1 MSDHVRFFA
10 LAAALFVTSY
20 TGVAWV
26 MAGTPLPGMPPQEP
40 QARLAALPAH
50 APGDVTSS
58 LPLSSAPVIPPAPA
72 QPAALPLGDGH
83 PQRDKLRLAAL
94 EASTAYALALCDEA
108 AKAIMIRAVSAYAK
122 AWADMM
128 GCGPDGC
135 DYRKINVTAATF
147 STPLDI
153 SARDAIGA
161 AFEKRGISLDDF
173 PSSLRINVAML
184 VRGRSAPATA
194 CPQPGA
200 QVIGR

>member
-1 MSDHVRFFA
+1 MSEHVRFVA
-10 LAAALFVTSY
+10 LTAALFVMSY

-26 MAGTPLPGMPPQEP
+26 MAGTPLPGMSPAQPQTRGAP
-40 QARLAALPAH
+40 LPVY
-50 APGDVTSS
+50 APGEVTAS
-58 LPLSSAPVIPPAPA
+58 LPLSSGPVVTP
-72 QPAALPLGDGH
+72 QPAALPRGDGH
-83 PQRDKLRLAAL
+83 PQRDKLRVAAL
-94 EASTAYALALCDEA
+94 EASTVYALTPCDEA

-153 SARDAIGA
+153 QARDAIGV
-161 AFEKRGISLDDF
+161 AFEKRGISLEDF
-173 PSSLRINVAML
+173 PSSIRINVAML
-184 VRGRSAPATA
+184 VRGRAVPATA
-194 CPQPGA
+194 CPQAGA

>member
-1 MSDHVRFFA
+1 MSDHVRFVA

-26 MAGTPLPGMPPQEP
+26 MAGTPLPGMSPEQPQT
-40 QARLAALPAH
+40 RLAALPAH
-50 APGDVTSS
+50 APDVTSS
-58 LPLSSAPVIPPAPA
+58 LPLSSMPVLAPQPV
-72 QPAALPLGDGH
+72 QPAALPPGDGH

-94 EASTAYALALCDEA
+94 QASTAYALALCDEA

-153 SARDAIGA
+153 SAREAIGVV
-161 AFEKRGISLDDF
+161 FEKRGISLDDF

-194 CPQPGA
+194 CPQAGA
-200 QVIGR
+200 QVIR

>member
-1 MSDHVRFFA
+1 MSDHVRFVA
-10 LAAALFVTSY
+10 LAAALFVASY
-20 TGVAWV
+20 TGVVWV
-26 MAGTPLPGMPPQEP
+26 MAGTPLPGMLPEQPQTRI
-40 QARLAALPAH
+40 ATLPTYP
-50 APGDVTSS
+50 PGDITSS
-58 LPLSSAPVIPPAPA
+58 LPPVLPPQPV

-94 EASTAYALALCDEA
+94 EASTAYALALCDER

-135 DYRKINVTAATF
+135 DYRRINATAATF

-153 SARDAIGA
+153 SARDAIGV

-184 VRGRSAPATA
+184 VRGRNAPATA
-194 CPQPGA
+194 CPQAGA
-200 QVIGR
+200 QVVR

>member
-1 MSDHVRFFA
+1 MSDHAR
-10 LAAALFVTSY
+10 LAAFAGTLFVMSY

-26 MAGTPLPGMPPQEP
+26 MAGTPILGVPPEQPPLRLASLPAASRPAASP
-40 QARLAALPAH
+40 AIAALP
-50 APGDVTSS
+50 P
-58 LPLSSAPVIPPAPA
+58 
-72 QPAALPLGDGH
+72 GDGH
-83 PQRDKLRLAAL
+83 PQRDPLRIAAL
-94 EASTAYALALCDEA
+94 QASTAYTLTPCDEK
-108 AKAIMIRAVSAYAK
+108 AKAAMVEAVSAYAK

-153 SARDAIGA
+153 QARDAIGL

-173 PSSLRINVAML
+173 PSSIRINVAML
-184 VRGRSAPATA
+184 VRGRAVPATA
-194 CPQPGA
+194 CPQAGA

>member
-1 MSDHVRFFA
+1 MSDHVRFAA

-20 TGVAWV
+20 SSVAWV
-26 MAGTPLPGMPPQEP
+26 MAGTPLVGMSPQQP
-40 QARLAALPAH
+40 QTRVATAPAH

-58 LPLSSAPVIPPAPA
+58 LPLSSAPLVPPHPVQLAT
-72 QPAALPLGDGH
+72 LPPGDGDA
-83 PQRDKLRLAAL
+83 QRDRLRVAAL

-108 AKAIMIRAVSAYAK
+108 AKAIMVRAVSAYAK

-153 SARDAIGA
+153 SARDAIGV
-161 AFEKRGISLDDF
+161 AFEKRGIALDDF
-173 PSSLRINVAML
+173 PDSLRINVAML

-194 CPQPGA
+194 CPQTGA
-200 QVIGR
+200 QVVR

>member
-1 MSDHVRFFA
+1 MSDHVRFVA

-20 TGVAWV
+20 TGVVWV
-26 MAGTPLPGMPPQEP
+26 MAGTPLPGMSPEQPQL
-40 QARLAALPAH
+40 RLATLPTYP
-50 APGDVTSS
+50 PGDITSS
-58 LPLSSAPVIPPAPA
+58 LPPVLPPQPV

-94 EASTAYALALCDEA
+94 EASTAYALALCDER

-135 DYRKINVTAATF
+135 DYRRINATAATF

-153 SARDAIGA
+153 SARDAIGV

-184 VRGRSAPATA
+184 VRGRNAPATA
-194 CPQPGA
+194 CPQAGA
-200 QVIGR
+200 QVVR

>member
-1 MSDHVRFFA
+1 MSDHVRFVA

-20 TGVAWV
+20 TGVVWV
-26 MAGTPLPGMPPQEP
+26 MAGTPLPGMSPEQPQT
-40 QARLAALPAH
+40 RLATLPTY
-50 APGDVTSS
+50 APGDITSS
-58 LPLSSAPVIPPAPA
+58 LPQILPPQPV
-72 QPAALPLGDGH
+72 QPAALPPGDGH

-94 EASTAYALALCDEA
+94 EASTAYALALCDER

-135 DYRKINVTAATF
+135 DYRKINFTAATF

-153 SARDAIGA
+153 SARDAIGV

-184 VRGRSAPATA
+184 VRGRNAPATA
-194 CPQPGA
+194 CPQAGA
-200 QVIGR
+200 QVVR

>member
-1 MSDHVRFFA
+1 MSEHVRFTA
-10 LAAALFVTSY
+10 LTAALFVMSY

-26 MAGTPLPGMPPQEP
+26 MAGTPLPGMSPEQS
-40 QARLAALPAH
+40 QTRGSTLPAY
-50 APGDVTSS
+50 APGEVTAS
-58 LPLSSAPVIPPAPA
+58 LPLSSGPVVTP
-72 QPAALPLGDGH
+72 QPAALPRGDGH
-83 PQRDKLRLAAL
+83 PQRDKLRVAAL
-94 EASTAYALALCDEA
+94 EASTAYALTPCDEA

-122 AWADMM
+122 AWAEMM

-153 SARDAIGA
+153 QARDAIGV

-173 PSSLRINVAML
+173 PSSIRINVAML
-184 VRGRSAPATA
+184 VRGRAVPATA
-194 CPQPGA
+194 CPQAGA

>member
-1 MSDHVRFFA
+1 MSEHVRFTA
-10 LAAALFVTSY
+10 LAAALFAMSY

-26 MAGTPLPGMPPQEP
+26 MAGTPLPGMSPEQPQTRG
-40 QARLAALPAH
+40 ATLPAY
-50 APGDVTSS
+50 APGEVTAS
-58 LPLSSAPVIPPAPA
+58 LPLSSGPVVTP
-72 QPAALPLGDGH
+72 QPAALPRGDGH
-83 PQRDKLRLAAL
+83 PQRDKLRVAAL
-94 EASTAYALALCDEA
+94 EASTAYALTPCDEA

-153 SARDAIGA
+153 QARDAIGL

-173 PSSLRINVAML
+173 PSSIRINVAML
-184 VRGRSAPATA
+184 VRGRAVPATA
-194 CPQPGA
+194 CPQAGA